1 MNDIVGAINELM
13 LSINR
18 PVRLMEVCGTH
29 TVAIFRHGIRTLLP
43 ETVSLLSGPG
53 CPVCVTAIKDV
64 DTAIAIARTDD
75 VILTTFGD
83 MMRVPGDKK
92 TLLDAK
98 AEGADIRIVYSP
110 LDALNIAVDN
120 PQKKVV
126 FFATGFETTSPSVAG
141 TVLEAERRGIPN
153 FYIYSVHKTVP
164 PALRALLASGE
175 VKVDGFILPGHVS
188 TVIGSAP
195 YEFLVADYAKPS
207 VITGFDGPD
216 ILTGILMILR
226 QIAQGRAEVG
236 IQYTKVVRP
245 EGNPRAVAIL
255 NELFEPED
263 VEWRGIGVLPG
274 SGLRLCEK
282 YQHRE
287 IRNILQ
293 LDVPVGSGPKACSC
307 GEILKGIKMPY
318 ECALF
323 GKACTP
329 EKPVGACMVSSE
341 GSCSAYYKYKAVFNL
356 DNASKN
362 VAEKMKG

>member
-1 MNDIVGAINELM
+1 MNDSVDKIKELM
-13 LSINR
+13 QKINR

-29 TVAIFRHGIRTLLP
+29 TVAIFRHGIRNLLP
-43 ETVSLLSGPG
+43 ESISLLSGPG
-53 CPVCVTAIKDV
+53 CPVCVTAIRDV
-64 DTAIAIARTDD
+64 DTAIAIAMTAD

-110 LDALNIAVDN
+110 LDALKLAGDQ
-120 PQKKVV
+120 PRKKVV

-141 TVLEAERRGIPN
+141 TVLEAERRGISN

-164 PALRALLASGE
+164 PALRALLDSGE

-195 YEFLVADYAKPS
+195 YDFLATRYGKPS

-216 ILTGILMILR
+216 ILEGIFMILS
-226 QIAQGRAEVG
+226 QIEAGKAEIG
-236 IQYTKVVRP
+236 IQYSRVVRP
-245 EGNPRAVAIL
+245 EGNPRAVSIL
-255 NELFEPED
+255 NDLFEPED
-263 VEWRGIGVLPG
+263 AEWRGIGLLPG
-274 SGLRLCEK
+274 SGLRLRDT
-282 YQHRE
+282 YRLRE
-287 IRNILQ
+287 IRNVLK
-293 LDVPVGSGPKACSC
+293 LEVPAGSEPKACSC
-307 GEILKGIKMPY
+307 GDILKGIKMPH

-341 GSCSAYYKYKAVFNL
+341 GSCSAYYKYKAVFEP
-356 DNASKN
+356 
-362 VAEKMKG
+362 EKTAG